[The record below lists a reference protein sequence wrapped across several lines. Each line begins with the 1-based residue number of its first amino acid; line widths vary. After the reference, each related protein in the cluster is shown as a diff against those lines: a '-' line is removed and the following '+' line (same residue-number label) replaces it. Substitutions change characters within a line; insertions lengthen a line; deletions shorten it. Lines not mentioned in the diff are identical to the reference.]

1 MTGLHYEP
9 SVLVTCYEAPSKGP
23 VAALL
28 GKPGRGELLSAPRPY
43 LFIDKAPASSNQSIP
58 LPRHPRPLAL
68 FSPPAT
74 TAFGSTSC
82 LTSSLV
88 HLASSPRAQFWSNP
102 RANRRILTVFTG
114 AIRRSKAIVTRY
126 VTDYSTTGTDLH
138 ARRQKTV
145 HSSTVFC
152 HLDERII
159 FPDSPRQGL
168 SNEPLTRE
176 NVPILGEIGKILS
189 K

>member
-1 MTGLHYEP
+1 MTLLHYEP

-43 LFIDKAPASSNQSIP
+43 LFIDKAPASSYQSIP

-74 TAFGSTSC
+74 TAFGSALC
-82 LTSSLV
+82 LPSALA
-88 HLASSPRAQFWSNP
+88 HLASAPWAQFWANL
-102 RANRRILTVFTG
+102 RANGRILTTFTG
-114 AIRRSKAIVTRY
+114 AIRRSKVIVTRY
-126 VTDYSTTGTDLH
+126 VTDYPTVGTDLR

-145 HSSTVFC
+145 HSSAAFVA
-152 HLDERII
+152 LLNELYSRILLVQG
-159 FPDSPRQGL
+159 FRMSP
-168 SNEPLTRE
+168 
-176 NVPILGEIGKILS
+176 
-189 K
+189 